1 MKLNTINTIENA
13 QSLYKSDKG
22 AQLSNLTPLSGDE
35 QSLIQEQ
42 FPRGSNRRLELYMA
56 SGGTKV
62 EVPEAKGRN
71 FDFRV

>member
-1 MKLNTINTIENA
+1 MKLNTINIIENA
-13 QSLYKSDKG
+13 QSLYKGDKG
-22 AQLSNLTPLSGDE
+22 AQLSKLTPLSSDE

-42 FPRGSNRRLELYMA
+42 FPRGLNRRLELYLS